1 MSTTN
6 APSPFVSSAVE
17 TPERNAGGSRLR
29 SNPTEGV
36 NVSLADYRDPLDAAD
51 VVLLTDAY
59 ARDPMGGGEALSA
72 DVCSR
77 LAEALAETPGAFTLI
92 ARVDGRPAG
101 IANCL
106 TGFSTF
112 AARPLVNVHDVG
124 VLPEYRGGGVGKAL
138 FAAIED
144 EARAR
149 GACKVTLEVLSGNE
163 PAKSLYA
170 SLGYGQYALDPVT
183 GTAQFWEKKL

>member
-1 MSTTN
+1 MQTVIDPRP
-6 APSPFVSSAVE
+6 APSAQHLTVE
-17 TPERNAGGSRLR
+17 TANYS
-29 SNPTEGV
+29 
-36 NVSLADYRDPLDAAD
+36 DPLDAAD
-51 VVLLTDAY
+51 VVLLTNSY

-77 LAEALAETPGAFTLI
+77 LTDALAETRGAFSLI

-112 AARPLVNVHDVG
+112 AARPLVNVHDIG
-124 VLPEYRGGGVGKAL
+124 VLPEYRGRGVAKAL

-163 PAKSLYA
+163 PAKALYSA
-170 SLGYGQYALDPVT
+170 LGYGQYALDPAA
-183 GTAQFWEKKL
+183 GTAQFWEKTL